1 MHNNITN
8 SPSVNDTFQEASKV
22 CVLAETFDLTQFHK
36 YQKFVIDSTL
46 KGKDTLIIQ
55 HTGSGKSL
63 CYQFHPV
70 FEAKKSLLCL
80 PQ

>member
-36 YQKFVIDSTL
+36 YQKIVIDPWSL
-46 KGKDTLIIQ
+46 KLEVIDPRIL
-55 HTGSGKSL
+55 
-63 CYQFHPV
+63 FP
-70 FEAKKSLLCL
+70 L
-80 PQ
+80 PAL